1 MRGKLAISAFGIAL
15 FISSGAAAKS
25 ASRVLLRDNVSPA
38 HRDQLTNKLR
48 KITGW
53 TKLTFAGD
61 GTLVIGSTDTA
72 PGETERGTISQGSK
86 SARSLLAKAVGGDN
100 VIILEDASSRPD
112 VAFCRVVPGRW
123 INADSA
129 RLPAYVVLID
139 FTDFEQIVG
148 DEAARESFDVGWAVL
163 HEIDHVVTDSEDR
176 DDPDEVGECESHINK
191 MRDELGLP
199 LRASYFFTVSAL
211 KADRNFNTLFVRLP
225 FEQKDPSSRRLKR
238 YWLTWDFAVVGGLSS
253 PLNRLARSSADIF

>member
-1 MRGKLAISAFGIAL
+1 MRGKFVILASCLVLSFSSTVSAKAPG
-15 FISSGAAAKS
+15 
-25 ASRVLLRDNVSPA
+25 RVLLRDNVSHA
-38 HRDQLTNKLR
+38 RRDQLTDKLR

-53 TKLTFAGD
+53 SKLAFAGD
-61 GTLVIGSTDTA
+61 GTL
-72 PGETERGTISQGSK
+72 TIDSSESSKGSK
-86 SARSLLAKAVGGDN
+86 SARALLAKAIGGNN

-123 INADSA
+123 TNAESA
-129 RLPAYVVLID
+129 KLPAYVVLID

-148 DEAARESFDVGWAVL
+148 DEAARESFNVGWAVL
-163 HEIDHVVTDSEDR
+163 HELDHVVSDSEDR
-176 DDPDEVGECESHINK
+176 DDAGDEVGECESHINK

-199 LRASYFFTVSAL
+199 LRASYFFTVSTL
-211 KADRNFNTLFVRLP
+211 KPDPNFTTRFVRLP

-238 YWLTWDFAVVGGLSS
+238 YWLTWDFAAVGGLSS

>member
-1 MRGKLAISAFGIAL
+1 MRGKLIIAAFCLAL
-15 FISSGAAAKS
+15 PFSSSVFAN
-25 ASRVLLRDNVSPA
+25 VLLRDNVSHA
-38 HRDQLTNKLR
+38 HRDQLIDKLR

-53 TKLTFAGD
+53 PKLSFASGGALTID
-61 GTLVIGSTDTA
+61 N
-72 PGETERGTISQGSK
+72 TEPWKGSK
-86 SARSLLAKAVGGDN
+86 SARALLAKAIDGNN
-100 VIILEDASSRPD
+100 VIVLEDASSRPD

-123 INADSA
+123 TNADSA

-148 DEAARESFDVGWAVL
+148 DDAARESFDVGWGVL
-163 HEIDHVVTDSEDR
+163 HELDHVVSDSEDR
-176 DDPDEVGECESHINK
+176 DDADELGECESHINK

-199 LRASYFFTVSAL
+199 LRASYFFTISNL
-211 KADRNFNTLFVRLP
+211 KTDPNVTTRFVRLR

-238 YWLTWDFAVVGGLSS
+238 YWLTWDFAAVGGLSS